1 VLYIERAPSVT
12 PAQHQKA
19 LMLAMQ
25 DVSRTWPGVDVRREG
40 DHYIV
45 VVPEKYHDGHE
56 AHFTQVTRNFLGYV
70 RAGKLPDWEVPNMI
84 TKYATIMQ
92 AYEKSQ

>member
-1 VLYIERAPSVT
+1 
-12 PAQHQKA
+12 
-19 LMLAMQ
+19 MAMQ
-25 DVSRTWPGVDVRREG
+25 DIEKTWPGVDVQREG
-40 DHYIV
+40 DHYVV
-45 VVPEKYHDGHE
+45 VVPDEYHDGHE

-92 AYEKSQ
+92 AYEKSK